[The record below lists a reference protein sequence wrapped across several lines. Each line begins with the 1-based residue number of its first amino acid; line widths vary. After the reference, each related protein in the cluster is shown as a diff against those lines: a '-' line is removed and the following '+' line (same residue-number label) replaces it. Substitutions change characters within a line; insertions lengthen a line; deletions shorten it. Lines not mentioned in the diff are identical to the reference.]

1 MPMDD
6 GPRIQVEGLRDR
18 IADGAIAQKKVCA
31 FIIVVAIP
39 LALPWWFSLAIS
51 YYQPIGRATL
61 CIAMYKTF
69 RGWSK
74 VGAANVVA
82 SSVITMTR
90 KKSAAHPGNWTG
102 SILKSFSRKKSNATV
117 RGNVKTTTGAIVP
130 KAWGSSAHSSHKYGS
145 EYDTEQH
152 EQALKDTEAMRRA
165 LSIRSS
171 QDSQAASTLARNNA
185 RREMDL
191 ALDLEKRAVANKGT
205 LARSGSAGKCKSEV
219 TSVVDTGVETAVE
232 YSTVVESTLQ
242 NSEYMIPTK
251 VRPVGWGA
259 WRDSQNKQ

>member
-18 IADGAIAQKKVCA
+18 IADGVIAQKKA
-31 FIIVVAIP
+31 FTFIIIVAIP
-39 LALPWWFSLAIS
+39 LALPWWFSLAIT

-74 VGAANVVA
+74 VGAANVV

-90 KKSAAHPGNWTG
+90 KKSAAHPGRRTG
-102 SILKSFSRKKSNATV
+102 SLFKSFSRKKSNATV
-117 RGNVKTTTGAIVP
+117 RGSVKTTKGAIVP

-152 EQALKDTEAMRRA
+152 EQALEVTEALRRA
-165 LSIRSS
+165 LSLRGS
-171 QDSQAASTLARNNA
+171 QDSQTASSRARNDA
-185 RREMDL
+185 RRQMDV
-191 ALDLEKRAVANKGT
+191 ALDLEKGAVANKGT
-205 LARSGSAGKCKSEV
+205 LARSSSAGKCKSEV
-219 TSVVDTGVETAVE
+219 TTVVDTVVETAE
-232 YSTVVESTLQ
+232 EHSTVVESTLA

-251 VRPVGWGA
+251 LRPVGWGA
-259 WRDSQNKQ
+259 WRDSQNKP